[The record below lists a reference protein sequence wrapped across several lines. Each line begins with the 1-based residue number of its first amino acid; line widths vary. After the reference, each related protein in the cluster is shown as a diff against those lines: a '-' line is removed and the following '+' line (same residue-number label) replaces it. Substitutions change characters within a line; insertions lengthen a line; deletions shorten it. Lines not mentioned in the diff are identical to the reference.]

1 MTHTRASNAFLLAG
15 LAAAALLFAGCTP
28 ATAQPQAPSS
38 IVHQTASASPAP
50 PDATVS
56 VTCTA
61 LSIMWSNVQGAMI
74 QHTNGT
80 MNDGEYAAVVNT
92 VPTTLF
98 ILNQEAISQQAG
110 LGAEIGNLR
119 SVLSISTPVVAGA
132 KFDPANSAFS
142 SEMGKASALCKEGG
156 SEIIVHDTVG
166 GG

>member
-1 MTHTRASNAFLLAG
+1 MTHSRASGAILLAG
-15 LAAAALLFAGCTP
+15 MAATALLLAGCTQG
-28 ATAQPQAPSS
+28 TAGL
-38 IVHQTASASPAP
+38 HAP
-50 PDATVS
+50 PSIAQHTTSTSAATPDAADS

-98 ILNQEAISQQAG
+98 ILDQEAISQKAG

-119 SVLSISTPVVAGA
+119 SVLSISTPTVAGA

-156 SEIIVHDTVG
+156 SEIIVRDTVSG
-166 GG
+166 G

>member
-1 MTHTRASNAFLLAG
+1 MAHARASSALLLAG
-15 LAAAALLFAGCTP
+15 VAATLLFAGCTQTP
-28 ATAQPQAPSS
+28 TGQHAPPSS
-38 IVHQTASASPAP
+38 ARHTASASAATQ
-50 PDATVS
+50 DATVS

-98 ILNQEAISQQAG
+98 ILNQKAISQQAG
-110 LGAEIGNLR
+110 LGAEIGNLQ
-119 SVLSISTPVVAGA
+119 SVLSISPPVVAGA
-132 KFDPANSAFS
+132 KFDPANAAFTG
-142 SEMGKASALCKEGG
+142 EMGKASALCKAGG
-156 SEIIVHDTVG
+156 SHIIVRDTVG